1 MSGTGIL
8 SKEQEKFWSDL
19 LLDKLEL
26 TGWKGTLAKLG
37 TPIVIRMIDDNYAEK
52 LPEPWKSYAMQLTTS
67 VYLVMQDGEVTDEEL
82 EGITDLVA
90 TIIDEKVD
98 IPLIPDEDEEVIFKH
113 LVKLLASFALAAL
126 NKKKAEEL

>member
-1 MSGTGIL
+1 
-8 SKEQEKFWSDL
+8 
-19 LLDKLEL
+19 
-26 TGWKGTLAKLG
+26 
-37 TPIVIRMIDDNYAEK
+37 
-52 LPEPWKSYAMQLTTS
+52 MQLTTS

-82 EGITDLVA
+82 EGITDLIA

>member
-1 MSGTGIL
+1 MSGIFN
-8 SKEQEKFWSDL
+8 KEQEKFWSDL

-37 TPIVIRMIDDNYAEK
+37 TPIVIRMIDDNYAER

-67 VYLVMQDGEVTDEEL
+67 VYLVMQDGEVTDDEL

-98 IPLIPDEDEEVIFKH
+98 IPLIPDEDEIVIFKH

-126 NKKKAEEL
+126 NKKKAEEV

>member
-1 MSGTGIL
+1 MSGIL
-8 SKEQEKFWSDL
+8 NKDQEKFWSDL

-37 TPIVIRMIDDNYAEK
+37 TPIIIRMIDDNYAEK
-52 LPEPWKSYAMQLTTS
+52 IPEPWKSYATQLTTS
-67 VYLVMQDGEVTDEEL
+67 VYLALQDGEVSEGEL
-82 EGITDLVA
+82 EGITDLIA

-98 IPLIPDEDEEVIFKH
+98 LPLLPEEDEIVIFKH

-126 NKKKAEEL
+126 NKKKTEEL